1 MQGKLT
7 KLRRDQNAQEA
18 IEVTAAKI
26 DFIQQVSD
34 VVKGYNPLGKGNMTF
49 FVALTQ
55 ADPCLAKLSVDGE
68 ADAIITDDSVLP
80 MYSGPRCFNSHE
92 GRTQPLVFAD
102 CVQVRRILLSCLM
115 KYCSQN
121 LDTHHST
128 MTKPTSMEIEM
139 FPNTL
144 FSVESML

>member
-80 MYSGPRCFNSHE
+80 MYSGPSGWDIMIKDVSIHMKGEPSH
-92 GRTQPLVFAD
+92 
-102 CVQVRRILLSCLM
+102 
-115 KYCSQN
+115 
-121 LDTHHST
+121 
-128 MTKPTSMEIEM
+128 
-139 FPNTL
+139 
-144 FSVESML
+144 